1 MNERDVRLKLTAKA
15 VTLQLQLIESDEDLT
30 TLVFAEPNLREGLVE
45 TPMRVAKAME
55 HWFSGYGKD
64 AGEILKVFEDG
75 ASGYDQLVVV
85 ANIPFYSKC
94 EHHMADIFG
103 TVSVGYIPSGQI
115 AGLSKFS
122 RIVDMYARRLQVQ
135 ERLTTNIAD
144 ALVTHLSADVAVVV
158 KARHMCMES
167 RGVCQQGH
175 HTVTSSMQGLLRSD
189 PTVRAEFMS
198 LIQL

>member
-122 RIVDMYARRLQVQ
+122 RIVDMYAP
-135 ERLTTNIAD
+135 
-144 ALVTHLSADVAVVV
+144 HS
-158 KARHMCMES
+158 CFS
-167 RGVCQQGH
+167 
-175 HTVTSSMQGLLRSD
+175 LLD
-189 PTVRAEFMS
+189 W
-198 LIQL
+198 